1 MPTLFDPTDRAAL
14 LARVDLLTP
23 DARRV
28 WGKMSLG
35 QMLAHCAGQL
45 RLGLGELP
53 AGRMKVPY
61 GLPGLKQLAIYVVP
75 WPKGAPSAPE
85 LVSPPPVEVEAGKAA
100 VRGCAERFGALGPDH
115 AWPLHPTFGRLSRRA
130 WGVLSWRHLDHHLRQ
145 FGV

>member
-1 MPTLFDPTDRAAL
+1 MPTLFDPTARAAL
-14 LARVDLLTP
+14 LDRVDRLTP

-35 QMLAHCAGQL
+35 QMLAHTAGQL
-45 RLGLGELP
+45 RLGLGEMP
-53 AGRMKVPY
+53 VKRMRTPY
-61 GLPGLKQLAIYVVP
+61 GFPVLRQLAIYVVP

-85 LVSPPPVEVEAGKAA
+85 LLAVPPAEVEAGKAA
-100 VRGCAERFGALGPDH
+100 VRECAERFGALGPDH
-115 AWPLHPTFGRLSRRA
+115 PWPLHPAFGRLSRRA